1 MMKKL
6 FLKSNQLS
14 LNNNIT
20 NQANMDK
27 LFQKNKEKDTNI
39 NSSFVE
45 NRNNVTVEYSKNY
58 SFIKSPIEL
67 PKISGIKKNY
77 GFNKTK
83 LNGIKHIMLSNS
95 SKNIYSQ
102 NMMEIA
108 NNANK
113 FLRRD
118 KTHSLLIKEED
129 NDNNSGNDS
138 QNNNNISLN
147 NIFKNNGE
155 LSLFKRKIKN
165 TNNNKNINNI
175 TNINIHIHSN
185 ENQINNNIIYRN
197 SNTQSLAKKQQNI
210 TSRDLVKKHDTLTS
224 NKNIFGSDNKI
235 IETLSNV
242 NTNKNILNNSNLN
255 NSSNNIL
262 IQRNNNFKIRILKKK
277 NFQKNLRQGGG
288 HSSSVECNKSTALS
302 IVGNIIVNN
311 NKINSLN
318 RNNRSNSKE
327 SYNLYNNRISKNS
340 LSEISLTQ
348 IEGINK
354 KIIEDKYNLPSS
366 NKSNN
371 KTLIEVMEEYEEI
384 DLLEMEKINNS
395 ENFLENLNEK
405 QIKDFGVF
413 LKILQLHIDIE
424 ILLNSL
430 NIKKNLTK
438 NNRNYNSN
446 SNTLKQKMQLC
457 LNNEKQYKLFAMV
470 INYFYL
476 LSEIYNYNY
485 ILQIKYIPKDGQ
497 NDLCFFLFQ
506 VLNNLF
512 KNIIKVQICLYA
524 SIFISLSHLAIFD
537 FNLILKNYFYKIF
550 KEISYSLYNIF
561 DIFIKPE
568 LQKKYSTL
576 IESNLRPDFFEIY
589 DKVIKEHKINQ
600 NKNREIIKIIT
611 NFITKSINSLKFYST
626 SNLKYSL
633 IKPYGDALNQL
644 LFSFDRKNL
653 VNFAE
658 IFLRTILYE
667 QLEQNKKN
675 NISKNDSGL
684 TKRIQNNGTNI
695 GSGIVNN
702 IKETPPYLPEINP
715 NYKYTL
721 VLDIDETIIHYFFTY
736 INGMFFVRPYV
747 FEFLN
752 EISKYYE
759 IVTFTAGTKD
769 YADNILNLVDAND
782 NLIKYRLYRHH
793 TTIMGCNVFKDLMRL
808 GRDINKIIIIDNLKD
823 NFKLQPNNGLFIKT
837 WTSDINDN
845 QLYDLEKIL
854 KDIALY
860 EVEDVRPII
869 EKINDYIKIS
879 RNMINPYS
887 NINIRKI
894 MEDIERNKTIK

>member
-1 MMKKL
+1 M
-6 FLKSNQLS
+6 
-14 LNNNIT
+14 
-20 NQANMDK
+20 
-27 LFQKNKEKDTNI
+27 
-39 NSSFVE
+39 
-45 NRNNVTVEYSKNY
+45 
-58 SFIKSPIEL
+58 
-67 PKISGIKKNY
+67 
-77 GFNKTK
+77 
-83 LNGIKHIMLSNS
+83 
-95 SKNIYSQ
+95 
-102 NMMEIA
+102 
-108 NNANK
+108 
-113 FLRRD
+113 
-118 KTHSLLIKEED
+118 IKEED

-277 NFQKNLRQGGG
+277 NFQKNPRQGGG

-430 NIKKNLTK
+430 SWF
-438 NNRNYNSN
+438 R
-446 SNTLKQKMQLC
+446 
-457 LNNEKQYKLFAMV
+457 
-470 INYFYL
+470 
-476 LSEIYNYNY
+476 
-485 ILQIKYIPKDGQ
+485 
-497 NDLCFFLFQ
+497 FFF
-506 VLNNLF
+506 
-512 KNIIKVQICLYA
+512 
-524 SIFISLSHLAIFD
+524 FID
-537 FNLILKNYFYKIF
+537 W
-550 KEISYSLYNIF
+550 
-561 DIFIKPE
+561 DV
-568 LQKKYSTL
+568 
-576 IESNLRPDFFEIY
+576 D
-589 DKVIKEHKINQ
+589 
-600 NKNREIIKIIT
+600 
-611 NFITKSINSLKFYST
+611 
-626 SNLKYSL
+626 
-633 IKPYGDALNQL
+633 
-644 LFSFDRKNL
+644 
-653 VNFAE
+653 
-658 IFLRTILYE
+658 
-667 QLEQNKKN
+667 
-675 NISKNDSGL
+675 
-684 TKRIQNNGTNI
+684 
-695 GSGIVNN
+695 
-702 IKETPPYLPEINP
+702 
-715 NYKYTL
+715 
-721 VLDIDETIIHYFFTY
+721 TY
-736 INGMFFVRPYV
+736 
-747 FEFLN
+747 
-752 EISKYYE
+752 
-759 IVTFTAGTKD
+759 
-769 YADNILNLVDAND
+769 
-782 NLIKYRLYRHH
+782 
-793 TTIMGCNVFKDLMRL
+793 
-808 GRDINKIIIIDNLKD
+808 
-823 NFKLQPNNGLFIKT
+823 
-837 WTSDINDN
+837 
-845 QLYDLEKIL
+845 
-854 KDIALY
+854 
-860 EVEDVRPII
+860 
-869 EKINDYIKIS
+869 
-879 RNMINPYS
+879 
-887 NINIRKI
+887 
-894 MEDIERNKTIK
+894 